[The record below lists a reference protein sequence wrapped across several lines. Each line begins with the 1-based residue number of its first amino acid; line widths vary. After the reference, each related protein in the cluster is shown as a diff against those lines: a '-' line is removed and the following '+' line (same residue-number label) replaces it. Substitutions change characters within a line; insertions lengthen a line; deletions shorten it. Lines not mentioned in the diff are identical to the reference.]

1 MTEFLFLSL
10 YLLKKITEGQL
21 DAVKCPKSS
30 KSQGMISEDIVLMF
44 HVMHLQKNTK
54 NVKNTEIIGANENN
68 EPRITRIMIIGL
80 KENVH

>member
-1 MTEFLFLSL
+1 MKEFLFLSL

-21 DAVKCPKSS
+21 DAVKCPKSL

-54 NVKNTEIIGANENN
+54 NAKNTEIIGANENN

>member
-1 MTEFLFLSL
+1 
-10 YLLKKITEGQL
+10 
-21 DAVKCPKSS
+21 
-30 KSQGMISEDIVLMF
+30 MISEDIVLMF

-54 NVKNTEIIGANENN
+54 NAKNTEIIGANENN

>member
-21 DAVKCPKSS
+21 DAVKCPKSL